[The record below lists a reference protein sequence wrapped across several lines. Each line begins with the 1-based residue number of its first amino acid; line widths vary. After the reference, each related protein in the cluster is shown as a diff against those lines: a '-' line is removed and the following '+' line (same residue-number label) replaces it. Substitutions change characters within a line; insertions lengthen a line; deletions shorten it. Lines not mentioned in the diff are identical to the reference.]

1 MSEGRGGGRG
11 VRAVGAR
18 PRRGGGGDG
27 GRLRRR
33 RRRRGAGR
41 RAAAALA
48 PPLPG
53 PHARRAARVR
63 KRGGA
68 AAHVA
73 SIWTIAFFTSV
84 LVRTSSLLEALYTTS
99 RMRVLRVQTSE
110 PHEKLPVSARSARCL
125 IEPPRT
131 RTSRIRFAPILV
143 IAIWRPISCFRFMW
157 CVGFLPPVRRRLC
170 WESRV
175 IPMAHRG
182 RARGING
189 DLRIEEEGGGELVR
203 EGESGE
209 RRRRARRS
217 SRNSLA
223 HAAREGGGRIG
234 QGVMGRGYPVYGRVR
249 GREGRAAAGTWYAPE
264 AKVVK

>member
-1 MSEGRGGGRG
+1 MSEGRGGGRGGGRG

-18 PRRGGGGDG
+18 PRRGARGRRRRIGAAAAAGAPAGG
-27 GRLRRR
+27 RRR
-33 RRRRGAGR
+33 RRP
-41 RAAAALA
+41 AL
-48 PPLPG
+48 
-53 PHARRAARVR
+53 RAARGGRHGAR

-189 DLRIEEEGGGELVR
+189 DLRIEEGGG
-203 EGESGE
+203 
-209 RRRRARRS
+209 
-217 SRNSLA
+217 
-223 HAAREGGGRIG
+223 
-234 QGVMGRGYPVYGRVR
+234 
-249 GREGRAAAGTWYAPE
+249 W
-264 AKVVK
+264 

>member
-1 MSEGRGGGRG
+1 M
-11 VRAVGAR
+11 
-18 PRRGGGGDG
+18 
-27 GRLRRR
+27 
-33 RRRRGAGR
+33 
-41 RAAAALA
+41 
-48 PPLPG
+48 
-53 PHARRAARVR
+53 
-63 KRGGA
+63 
-68 AAHVA
+68 
-73 SIWTIAFFTSV
+73 
-84 LVRTSSLLEALYTTS
+84 RTSSLLEALYTTS

-189 DLRIEEEGGGELVR
+189 DLRIEEGGLV
-203 EGESGE
+203 
-209 RRRRARRS
+209 S
-217 SRNSLA
+217 S
-223 HAAREGGGRIG
+223 
-234 QGVMGRGYPVYGRVR
+234 
-249 GREGRAAAGTWYAPE
+249 
-264 AKVVK
+264 